1 MAKYDRKMQDL
12 KTRLSEIY
20 DIDMM
25 QSLLGWDQS
34 TYMPRVARKHADA
47 SWRFWR
53 VFPPSAASTK
63 NWANCSMT
71 CNPMQKACLMILMM
85 PA

>member
-34 TYMPRVARKHADA
+34 TYMPKGRGARGRSLHFWA
-47 SWRFWR
+47 SSPSQCRKTGQTAR
-53 VFPPSAASTK
+53 DLQPTQNPP
-63 NWANCSMT
+63 
-71 CNPMQKACLMILMM
+71 L
-85 PA
+85 